1 MTLIDFPESETEV
14 LVRTPSGLHQ
24 AAAGFASRLLAHPFL
39 ERCRTGDI
47 QRAELDRFLVQH
59 GKYSRH
65 FTQYLCALIS
75 QFESGSDVTR
85 LVANLA
91 EELGFD
97 EGTRVPHS
105 RIYSDMLNAFGL
117 DLERARTLPQTQA
130 FIDTMFTLC
139 RRPGG
144 LDGLAALCFGAEA
157 VVPSLYTR
165 IIEGFASVGVE
176 RDALE
181 FFTIHVECDDG
192 HAETMF
198 EILERMMAQSPT
210 ARQSAIAAGKQ
221 VVDARLRMFD
231 ALLTN
236 GS

>member
-1 MTLIDFPESETEV
+1 MTTLDVPDNETEV
-14 LVRTPSGLHQ
+14 LVRTPSGLRL

-39 ERCRTGDI
+39 ERCRTGEI
-47 QRAELDRFLVQH
+47 QRSELDRFLVQH

-75 QFESGSDVTR
+75 QFDSGSDVTR
-85 LVANLA
+85 LAANLA

-97 EGTRVPHS
+97 EGDRVPHS
-105 RIYSDMLNAFGL
+105 RIYSEMLDSFGL

-144 LDGLAALCFGAEA
+144 LEGLAALCFGAEA

-165 IIEGFASVGVE
+165 LIEGFESVGVK

-181 FFTIHVECDDG
+181 FFSLHVECDDG

-198 EILERMMAQSPT
+198 EILERMMARSPT
-210 ARQSAIAAGKQ
+210 ARQAAIAAGKQ

-231 ALLTN
+231 ALSAD

>member
-1 MTLIDFPESETEV
+1 MTTTDYPENDTEV
-14 LVRTPSGLHQ
+14 LARTPSGLRQ

-39 ERCRTGDI
+39 ERCRTGRI
-47 QRAELDRFLVQH
+47 QREELDRFLVQH

-75 QFESGSDVTR
+75 QFDNGADVTR
-85 LVANLA
+85 LASNLA

-97 EGTRVPHS
+97 EGTSVPHS
-105 RIYSDMLNAFGL
+105 RIYADMLDSFGL

-144 LDGLAALCFGAEA
+144 LEGLAALCFGAEA
-157 VVPSLYTR
+157 VVPSLYSR
-165 IIEGFASVGVE
+165 IIEGFVSVGVD
-176 RDALE
+176 RDALA

-192 HAETMF
+192 HADTMF
-198 EILERMMAQSPT
+198 EILQRMMAQSPT
-210 ARQSAIAAGKQ
+210 ARQAAIAAGKQ
-221 VVDARLRMFD
+221 VVEARLRMFD
-231 ALLTN
+231 ALLN
-236 GS
+236 EQD